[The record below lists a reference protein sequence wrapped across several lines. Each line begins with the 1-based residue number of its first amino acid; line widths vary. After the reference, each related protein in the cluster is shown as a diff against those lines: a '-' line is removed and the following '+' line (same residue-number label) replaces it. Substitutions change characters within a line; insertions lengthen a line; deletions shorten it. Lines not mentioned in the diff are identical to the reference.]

1 MSTPGVTLF
10 LCGDVMTGRGVDQ
23 ILEHPGDPRLYE
35 SWAGSALEYVRLAER
50 KNGPIPR
57 GVDPAYIWGDAL
69 AILNAAGTTARIIN
83 LETAVTDRGEPW
95 PDKGIHYRMD
105 PHNVACI
112 TSAGID
118 CCVLAN
124 NHVLDWSYPGLE
136 QTVNSLQGAGL
147 GVTGAGSDATAATRP
162 ALIDIKPGCRVVV
175 VALGTPSSGIPPTW
189 AAGSDRPGVALA
201 RGLSSTE
208 VDAVA
213 ARITSSATAGDLV
226 VVSIHWGPNW
236 GYDIPSSHRRF
247 ARALIDRAGV
257 HVVHGHSSH
266 HPLGI
271 EVYRG
276 RLILYGCGD
285 LINDYEGIR
294 GSAKYHPDLGLLYL
308 VTMDPAAGRLQQLE
322 LVPVWIHQFRL
333 AMASTEER
341 TWLQK
346 TLTREGKSM
355 GTVIEAAD
363 SGRLFVRW

>member
-1 MSTPGVTLF
+1 MSPPGVTLF

-35 SWAGSALEYVRLAER
+35 SSAGSALEYVHLAER

-69 AILNAAGTTARIIN
+69 AVLDAAGTTARIIN
-83 LETAVTDRGEPW
+83 LETAVTAGGEPW
-95 PDKGIHYRMD
+95 PGKGIHYRMD

-112 TSAGID
+112 TSASID

-136 QTVNSLQGAGL
+136 QTLNSLQRAGL
-147 GVTGAGSDATAATRP
+147 EVTGAGSDASAATRP
-162 ALIDIKPGCRVVV
+162 ALIDAKPGCRVVV
-175 VALGTPSSGIPPTW
+175 VAVGTPSSGIPPSW
-189 AAGSDRPGVALA
+189 AAESDRPGVALA
-201 RGLSSTE
+201 HALSSTE

-213 ARITSSATAGDLV
+213 ARVASVAAAGDLV
-226 VVSIHWGPNW
+226 VASIHWGPNW
-236 GYDIPSSHRRF
+236 GHDIPSSHRRF

-271 EVYRG
+271 EVYHDRP
-276 RLILYGCGD
+276 ILYGCGD

-294 GSAKYHPDLGLLYL
+294 GHENYRPDLRLLYL
-308 VTMDPAAGRLQQLE
+308 LTMDPAAGRLQQLE
-322 LVPVWIHQFRL
+322 LVPVRICRFRL
-333 AMASTEER
+333 ALASAEER
-341 TWLQK
+341 TWLQQ
-346 TLTREGKSM
+346 TLTRESGSM
-355 GTVIEAAD
+355 RTVIEVTD
-363 SGRLFVRW
+363 GGRLFVRW